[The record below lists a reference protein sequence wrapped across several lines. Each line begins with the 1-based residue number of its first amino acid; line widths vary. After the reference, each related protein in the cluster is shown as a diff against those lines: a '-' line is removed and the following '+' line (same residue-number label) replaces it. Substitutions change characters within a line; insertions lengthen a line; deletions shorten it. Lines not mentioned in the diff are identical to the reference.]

1 MTTPMPI
8 KTLFAKDI
16 HRPIEE
22 VIKVDQTDEEIIRDE
37 INEYVITDAIRSHYT
52 SIFDAYRETP
62 NKPHERIAIWV
73 SGFFGSGKSSFA
85 KMLGLSIANRTVAGE
100 SAAERFAERAGDK
113 KLSVLLKAINEKI
126 PTHAVIFDV
135 STDRGIRSGNQT
147 LTEIMYGL
155 FLQSL
160 GYAKDLDLSE
170 LEIGLEEKGQLTRF
184 EGEYKRLFK
193 KDWATEKGKVAFAL
207 SEASRVIHSLDPDTY
222 PLADSWVKAVKNK
235 ADITPGKLAER
246 AGELMKRRKPGH
258 ALMFVVDEVGQFVAR
273 DVQKMLDLQAV
284 VQNLGLKGRGKHW
297 VVVTSQEKLGE
308 LVSGLDDKK
317 IELARLMDRFPLQ
330 VHLESSDI
338 SEVTSRRVLSKNS
351 GAQAALGKLFDEHRG
366 RLTEHT
372 RLTADIKL
380 PELSREAFIDLY
392 PLLPYQIDLI
402 IQVVSGLRTQGGAS
416 KHVGGANRTIIK
428 LAQQLLINPA
438 VNLAGGKLG
447 DLVRLDQ
454 VYDLVEGNIGSEV
467 RAKIAAISKELNHP
481 LAQPVA
487 KVICLLQ
494 YVKSVHRGAENIA
507 AALHPSV
514 SGDSQL
520 ASVKEALRELE
531 VAHKVRHGDD
541 GYRIPTPAEDD
552 WERLRNGISPKPGD
566 SHRLYSEVLSGFWQP
581 QPSHTLFDTKTFKAG
596 LAIHGREVTSGD
608 MMFQVHLAEDGKEL
622 ESLAAELRT
631 RSQQERKHVFWAIGL
646 TGAIDR
652 ETVELFRS
660 KEMLARKERDVKGED
675 TPALIAEERVR
686 LRRHE
691 GELRRLLRA
700 ACLSGRIYFRGND
713 RSPTDRA
720 VDVGKTAAEVLGQVL
735 PEVFDRFKEAAAKA
749 TDVKKGTDALFT
761 AENLQ
766 GLPSVFSGLG
776 LLRDEKGKTVFR
788 TESSPLK
795 EVLDRIEERANYGD
809 TASGRYLTDEFA
821 KEPFGWD
828 FEAVRLLVLSLLRA
842 GKIEATSKGQTLD
855 TVTGVEAR
863 DTFSN
868 NNLFRQ
874 ASFRPKK
881 GIEFE
886 ELVKASEAFRDTF
899 GSEVKELN
907 AGAIVAEL
915 RKEAARNEDTVL
927 SALATLTTHRL
938 PGGAVLERAI
948 GQMKAILRG
957 SEDNAIATFNTSHR
971 AIKDAIKRAVE
982 LEQVLNEPRLHDL
995 ERARKAQASLWSFLS
1010 QEPDISDDLRTRA
1023 AALEDLLARE
1033 TFFKELPA
1041 IEQHTKAIEAEYSR
1055 RFNDALDVRATA
1067 YEDAFERFANAPA
1080 WLGLTK
1086 EDQERLQ
1093 PARDRLVAPFELLR
1107 RRNVEPVPIPQLRSD
1122 RDACE
1127 GRLRAALAELNRLID
1142 GERVVTVSVASYF
1155 AGGIESEDQLDAA
1168 LDGIREECARLI
1180 GAGKKVFIQ

>member
-1 MTTPMPI
+1 MTMPI
-8 KTLFAKDI
+8 KSLFANDI
-16 HRPIEE
+16 YRRIEE

-37 INEYVITDAIRSHYT
+37 ITEYVVTDAIRAHYT
-52 SIFDAYRETP
+52 GIFEAYREAP
-62 NKPHERIAIWV
+62 NKPTDGVSIWV

-85 KMLGLSIANRTVAGE
+85 KMLGIAVANRTVAGQ
-100 SAAERFAERAGDK
+100 SAAERFADRAGDA
-113 KLSVLLKAINEKI
+113 KLHVLLKAINEKI

-170 LEIGLEEKGQLTRF
+170 LEIGLEEKGQLQTF
-184 EGEYKRLFK
+184 EDTYKSLFK
-193 KDWATEKGKVAFAL
+193 KEWSSEKGKIAFAL
-207 SEASRVIHSLDPDTY
+207 SEASRVLHTMDPDTY
-222 PLADSWVKAVKNK
+222 PVADSWVKAVKNK
-235 ADITPGKLAER
+235 ADITPGKFAER
-246 AGELMKRRKPGH
+246 AGELMKRRKPGLS
-258 ALMFVVDEVGQFVAR
+258 LMFVVDEVGQFVAR

-284 VQNLGLKGRGKHW
+284 VQQLGVKGRGKHW

-330 VHLESSDI
+330 VHLEPSDI
-338 SEVTSRRVLSKNS
+338 SEVTSRRVLSKNAN
-351 GAQAALGKLFDEHRG
+351 AQATLGKLFDEHRG
-366 RLTEHT
+366 RLTEYT

-380 PELSREAFIDLY
+380 PEVTREAFVDLY

-438 VNLAGGKLG
+438 VNLADGAVG

-467 RAKIAAISKELNHP
+467 RAKIAAISKLVEHP

-494 YVKSVHRGAENIA
+494 YVKSVHRSAENVA
-507 AALHPSV
+507 SALHGSIG
-514 SGDSQL
+514 GDSQL
-520 ASVKEALRELE
+520 ASVKDAIRALEAARQ
-531 VAHKVRHGDD
+531 VRQGDD

-552 WERLRNGISPKPGD
+552 WERLRIGISPKPGD
-566 SHRLYSEVLSGFWQP
+566 SHRLHQEVLSGFWQP
-581 QPSHTLFDTKTFKAG
+581 QPSHTLFETKTFKAG
-596 LAIHGREVTSGD
+596 LAISGRELTAGD
-608 MMFQVHLAEDGKEL
+608 TIFQVHLADEGKEFSAL
-622 ESLAAELRT
+622 SAELRT

-646 TGAIDR
+646 TTAIDR

-660 KEMLARKERDVKGED
+660 KEMLARKERETKGED

-686 LRRHE
+686 QRRH
-691 GELRRLLRA
+691 GDELRRLLKA
-700 ACLSGRIYFRGND
+700 AALSGHIYFRGND
-713 RSPTDRA
+713 RSPSDRA
-720 VDVGKTAAEVLGQVL
+720 VDVAKTAADVLGQVL

-766 GLPSVFSGLG
+766 GLPSVFGALG

-788 TESSPLK
+788 TETSTLK

-809 TASGRYLTDEFA
+809 TASGRYLADEFA

-828 FEAVRLLVLSLLRA
+828 FEVVRLLILSLLRA

-907 AGAIVAEL
+907 AGAIVTEL
-915 RKEAARNEDTVL
+915 RKQVAHHEDTIS
-927 SALATLTTHRL
+927 SALAMLTAHRL
-938 PGGAVLERAI
+938 PGGGLLESAI

-971 AIKDAIKRAVE
+971 AIKDAVKRAVE
-982 LEQVLNEPRLHDL
+982 LEQALNEPRLHDL
-995 ERARKAQASLWSFLS
+995 ERARTAQRSLWGFLS
-1010 QEPDISDDLRTRA
+1010 EEADIEGDLRVRA
-1023 AALEDLLARE
+1023 TELEDLLQRE
-1033 TFFKELPA
+1033 TFFKELPT
-1041 IEQHTKAIEAEYSR
+1041 IEQHTKALETEYR
-1055 RFNDALDVRATA
+1055 KRFDQALDARVKA
-1067 YEDAFERFANAPA
+1067 YEGAFEKLVATPGWSQVGDDVQRRLAEAFER
-1080 WLGLTK
+1080 G
-1086 EDQERLQ
+1086 
-1093 PARDRLVAPFELLR
+1093 R
-1107 RRNVEPVPIPQLRSD
+1107 RREEGPVPIPQLRAD
-1122 RDACE
+1122 RDACG
-1127 GRLRAALAELNRLID
+1127 GRLNAAIGELRRIID
-1142 GERVVTVSVASYF
+1142 GERVVTVSIGSYF
-1155 AGGIESEDQLDAA
+1155 AGGVETEEQLEAA
-1168 LDGIREECARLI
+1168 LDGVREECARLI
-1180 GAGKKVFIQ
+1180 GTGKKVIVQ

>member
-1 MTTPMPI
+1 MTTPI
-8 KTLFAKDI
+8 KTLFANDI
-16 HRPIEE
+16 HRRIEE
-22 VIKVDQTDEEIIRDE
+22 VIKVDQTDEEIISDE
-37 INEYVITDAIRSHYT
+37 INEYVVTDAIRTHYT
-52 SIFDAYRETP
+52 AIFDAFRETP
-62 NKPHERIAIWV
+62 NKPHEGIAIWV

-85 KMLGLSIANRTVAGE
+85 KMLGLSVANRLVAGE
-100 SAAERFAERAGDK
+100 STGERFAERAGGQ
-113 KLSVLLKAINEKI
+113 KLQVLLKAINEKI

-170 LEIGLEEKGQLTRF
+170 LEIGLEEQKQLERF
-184 EGEYKRLFK
+184 EEEYKRLFQK
-193 KDWATEKGKVAFAL
+193 NWAVEKGKVAFAL
-207 SEASRVIHSLDPDTY
+207 SEASRVLHSLDPDTY
-222 PLADSWVKAVKNK
+222 PVADSWVKAVKNK

-246 AGELMKRRKPGH
+246 AGELMRRRKPGLS
-258 ALMFVVDEVGQFVAR
+258 LMFVVDEVGQFVAR
-273 DVQKMLDLQAV
+273 DVQKMLDLQAI
-284 VQNLGLKGRGKHW
+284 VQSLGVKGRGKHW

-330 VHLESSDI
+330 VHLEPSDI
-338 SEVTSRRVLSKNS
+338 SEVTSRRVLSKNAT
-351 GAQAALGKLFDEHRG
+351 AQASLGKLFDEHRG

-380 PELSREAFIDLY
+380 PELSRETFIDLY

-438 VNLAGGKLG
+438 VNLADGQLG

-494 YVKSVHRGAENIA
+494 YVKSVHRSAENIA
-507 AALHPSV
+507 AALHSGV
-514 SGDSQL
+514 GGDSQL

-531 VAHKVRHGDD
+531 VAHKVRHSDD

-566 SHRLYSEVLSGFWQP
+566 SHRIYSEVLSAFWQP
-581 QPSHTLFDTKTFKAG
+581 QPLHTLLDTKIFKAG

-608 MMFQVHLAEDGKEL
+608 MMFQVHLAEDGKDFEG
-622 ESLAAELRT
+622 LASELRT
-631 RSQQERKHVFWAIGL
+631 RSQQERKHVFWAIAL
-646 TGAIDR
+646 TNSIDR

-660 KEMLARKERDVKGED
+660 KEMLARKERETKGED

-686 LRRHE
+686 LRRH
-691 GELRRLLRA
+691 GDELRRLLRA

-713 RSPTDRA
+713 RSPSDRA
-720 VDVGKTAAEVLGQVL
+720 VDVGKTVAEVLGQVL

-766 GLPSVFSGLG
+766 GLPSVFGSMG
-776 LLRDEKGKTVFR
+776 LLRDEKGKIVFR
-788 TESSPLK
+788 TESGALK
-795 EVLDRIEERANYGD
+795 EILDRIEERANYGD
-809 TASGRYLTDEFA
+809 TASGRYMTDEFA

-828 FEAVRLLVLSLLRA
+828 FEVVRLLVLSLLRA
-842 GKIEATSKGQTLD
+842 GKIEATSKGQVLD
-855 TVTGVEAR
+855 TVMGVEAR

-874 ASFRPKK
+874 AAFRPKK

-915 RKEAARNEDTVL
+915 RKEIARNEDIVL
-927 SALATLTTHRL
+927 SALATLNTHRL
-938 PGGAVLERAI
+938 PGGAVLDGAV

-995 ERARKAQASLWSFLS
+995 ERGRKAQGVLWGFLS
-1010 QEPDISDDLRTRA
+1010 QESDITDELRTRA
-1023 AALEDLLARE
+1023 SSLEDILARE
-1033 TFFKELPA
+1033 TFFKELPS
-1041 IEQHTKAIEAEYSR
+1041 IEQHAKAIETEYAR
-1055 RFNDALDVRATA
+1055 REDEALDARVGAYNKAFDKLIKTPGWSEIEESQQRALA
-1067 YEDAFERFANAPA
+1067 EPFER
-1080 WLGLTK
+1080 GK
-1086 EDQERLQ
+1086 KRGDER
-1093 PARDRLVAPFELLR
+1093 
-1107 RRNVEPVPIPQLRSD
+1107 VPIPQLRAD

-1127 GRLRAALAELNRLID
+1127 GRLRAAVAELRRIID
-1142 GERVVTVSVASYF
+1142 GERVVSVSVGSYF
-1155 AGGIESEDQLDAA
+1155 AGGVETEEQLEAA
-1168 LDGIREECARLI
+1168 LDGVREECARLI
-1180 GAGKKVFIQ
+1180 GAGKKVIVQ

>member
-1 MTTPMPI
+1 MTTTQPI
-8 KTLFAKDI
+8 KGLFANDI
-16 HRPIEE
+16 TRRIEE
-22 VIKVDQTDEEIIRDE
+22 VIKVDQTSEDIIRDE
-37 INEYVITDAIRSHYT
+37 IGEYVVTDAIRSHYT
-52 SIFDAYRETP
+52 HIYDAYAETP
-62 NKPHERIAIWV
+62 NKPHEGIAIWV

-85 KMLGLSIANRTVAGE
+85 KMLGLSIGNRTIAGM
-100 SAAERFAERAGDK
+100 SASSRFAQRTDDN
-113 KLSVLLKAINEKI
+113 KLHVLLKAIAEKI

-170 LEIGLEEKGQLTRF
+170 LEIGLEEKGQLAGF
-184 EGEYKRLFK
+184 EDEYKRLFK
-193 KDWATEKGKVAFAL
+193 KDWTIEKGKVAFAL
-207 SEASRVIHSLDPDTY
+207 SEASRVLHSLDSATY
-222 PLADSWVKAVKNK
+222 PMADSWVKAVKNK

-246 AGELMKRRKPGH
+246 AGELMKRRKPGLS
-258 ALMFVVDEVGQFVAR
+258 LMFVVDEVGQFVAR
-273 DVQKMLDLQAV
+273 DIQKMLDLQAI
-284 VQNLGLKGRGKHW
+284 VQSLGVKGRGKHW

-330 VHLESSDI
+330 VHLEPSDI
-338 SEVTSRRVLSKNS
+338 SEVTSRRVLSKNAA
-351 GAQAALGKLFDEHRG
+351 AQAALGKLFDEHRG

-438 VNLAGGKLG
+438 VNLADAKLG
-447 DLVRLDQ
+447 DLARLDQ

-467 RAKIAAISKELNHP
+467 RAKIAAISKELDHP

-494 YVKSVHRGAENIA
+494 YVKSVHRSAENIA
-507 AALHPSV
+507 AGLHDSV

-531 VAHKVRHGDD
+531 AAHTVRHGDD

-566 SHRLYSEVLSGFWQP
+566 SHRIYSEALSAFWQP

-596 LAIHGREVTSGD
+596 LAIHGREVASGD
-608 MMFQVHLAEDGKEL
+608 MMFQAHLADDGKEFDA
-622 ESLAAELRT
+622 LAAELRI

-660 KEMLARKERDVKGED
+660 KEMLARKERETKGED

-686 LRRHE
+686 LRRH
-691 GELRRLLRA
+691 GDELRRLLRA

-720 VDVGKTAAEVLGQVL
+720 IDVGKTAAEVLGQVL
-735 PEVFDRFKEAAAKA
+735 PEVFDRFREAAAKA
-749 TDVKKGTDALFT
+749 TDVKKGTDALLT

-766 GLPSVFSGLG
+766 GLPSVFGGIG

-788 TESSPLK
+788 TESGPLK

-809 TASGRYLTDEFA
+809 NASGRYLADDLG

-828 FEAVRLLVLSLLRA
+828 FEVVRLLVLSLLRA
-842 GKIEATSKGQTLD
+842 GAIEATSKGQTLD
-855 TVTGVEAR
+855 AVTGVEAR

-886 ELVKASEAFRDTF
+886 ELVKASEAFRETF
-899 GSEVKELN
+899 GREVRELN
-907 AGAIVAEL
+907 AGAIVSEL
-915 RKEAARNEDTVL
+915 RKEVACNEDTV
-927 SALATLTTHRL
+927 STALATLTAHRL
-938 PGGAVLERAI
+938 PGGAMLDGAV

-995 ERARKAQASLWSFLS
+995 ERARYAQSNLWSFLS
-1010 QEPDISDDLRTRA
+1010 QESDVADDLRARA
-1023 AALEDLLARE
+1023 SSLDDLLARE
-1033 TFFKELPA
+1033 TFFKELSA
-1041 IEQHTKAIEAEYSR
+1041 IEQHARAIEVEYARRFDEALDARVAAYTKALDKLIKTPGWSEIDLDQQGRLAEP
-1055 RFNDALDVRATA
+1055 
-1067 YEDAFERFANAPA
+1067 FER
-1080 WLGLTK
+1080 GRKRDT
-1086 EDQERLQ
+1086 ER
-1093 PARDRLVAPFELLR
+1093 
-1107 RRNVEPVPIPQLRSD
+1107 VPIPQLRAD
-1122 RDACE
+1122 RDAYE
-1127 GRLRAALAELNRLID
+1127 GRLRAAVAELRRIID
-1142 GERVVTVSVASYF
+1142 GERVVTMSVGSYF
-1155 AGGIESEDQLDAA
+1155 AEGIETEEQLEAA
-1168 LDGIREECARLI
+1168 LDGIREECSRLI
-1180 GAGKKVFIQ
+1180 GAGKKVIVQ

>member
-1 MTTPMPI
+1 MTTPTPI
-8 KTLFAKDI
+8 KTLFANDI
-16 HRPIEE
+16 HRRIEE
-22 VIKVDQTDEEIIRDE
+22 VIKVDQTDEEIVRDE
-37 INEYVITDAIRSHYT
+37 INEYVVTDAIRSHFT
-52 SIFDAYRETP
+52 QILEAYRETP
-62 NKPHERIAIWV
+62 NKPHEGIAIWV

-85 KMLGLSIANRTVAGE
+85 KMLGLSVANRTVAGE
-100 SAAERFAERAGDK
+100 SAAERFAHRAGDK
-113 KLSVLLKAINEKI
+113 KLQVLLKTINEQI

-170 LEIGLEEKGQLTRF
+170 LEIGLEEKGQLARF
-184 EGEYKRLFK
+184 EEEYRRLFK

-207 SEASRVIHSLDPDTY
+207 SEASRVLHSLDPDTY
-222 PLADSWVKAVKNK
+222 PIADSWVKAVKNK

-246 AGELMKRRKPGH
+246 VGELMKRRKPGYS
-258 ALMFVVDEVGQFVAR
+258 LMFVVDEVGQFVAR
-273 DVQKMLDLQAV
+273 DVQKMLDLQAI
-284 VQNLGLKGRGKHW
+284 VQQLGVKGRGKHW

-308 LVSGLDDKK
+308 LVSGLDDKR

-330 VHLESSDI
+330 VHLEPSDI
-338 SEVTSRRVLSKNS
+338 TEVTSRRVLSKNAA
-351 GAQAALGKLFDEHRG
+351 AQTALGKLFDEHRG

-402 IQVVSGLRTQGGAS
+402 IQIVSGLRTQGGAS

-438 VNLAGGKLG
+438 VNLADRPVG

-467 RAKIAAISKELNHP
+467 RAKIAAIPKLVEHP

-494 YVKSVHRGAENIA
+494 YVKSVHRSAENIA
-507 AALHPSV
+507 AALHGQV
-514 SGDSQL
+514 GGDSQL
-520 ASVKEALRELE
+520 ASVKEALRALE
-531 VAHKVRHGDD
+531 AAHQVRQGDD

-552 WERLRNGISPKPGD
+552 WERLRNGINPKPGD
-566 SHRLYSEVLSGFWQP
+566 SHRLYQEVLSAFWQP
-581 QPSHTLFDTKTFKAG
+581 QPSHTLFETKTFKAG
-596 LAIHGREVTSGD
+596 LAIHGREITSGD
-608 MMFQVHLAEDGKEL
+608 IMFQVHLAEDGKDFDA
-622 ESLAAELRT
+622 LAAELRT
-631 RSQQERKHVFWAIGL
+631 RSQQERKHVFWAIPL
-646 TGAIDR
+646 TDAIDR

-660 KEMLARKERDVKGED
+660 KEMLARKERETKGED

-686 LRRHE
+686 LRRYSD
-691 GELRRLLRA
+691 ELRRLLKA
-700 ACLSGRIYFRGND
+700 AALSGRIYFRGND
-713 RSPTDRA
+713 RSPSDRA

-766 GLPSVFSGLG
+766 GLPPVFSSIG

-788 TESSPLK
+788 TESGPLK

-809 TASGRYLTDEFA
+809 TASGRYLADEFA

-828 FEAVRLLVLSLLRA
+828 FEVVRLLVLSLLRA

-863 DTFSN
+863 ETFSN

-907 AGAIVAEL
+907 ASSIVAEL
-915 RKEAARNEDTVL
+915 RKEVARNEDTVA
-927 SALATLTTHRL
+927 SALATLTAHRL
-938 PGGAVLERAI
+938 PGGTVLEDAI

-957 SEDNAIATFNTSHR
+957 SEDNAIATFNASHR

-982 LEQVLNEPRLHDL
+982 LEQVLSEPRLHDL
-995 ERARKAQASLWSFLS
+995 ERARKAQSNLWTFLE
-1010 QEPDISDDLRTRA
+1010 QEADIADDLRMCATE
-1023 AALEDLLARE
+1023 LEDLLQRE

-1041 IEQHTKAIEAEYSR
+1041 IEQHTRALELEYQR
-1055 RFNDALDVRATA
+1055 RFDEALDARVAA
-1067 YEDAFERFANAPA
+1067 YTKAFDKLVKTPGWTEIDEDQQRRLAEPFER
-1080 WLGLTK
+1080 GMK
-1086 EDQERLQ
+1086 
-1093 PARDRLVAPFELLR
+1093 RDETGVT
-1107 RRNVEPVPIPQLRSD
+1107 IPQLRAD
-1122 RDACE
+1122 RDACD
-1127 GRLRAALAELNRLID
+1127 GRLRAAIAELRRIID

-1155 AGGIESEDQLDAA
+1155 AGGIETEEQLEAA

-1180 GAGKKVFIQ
+1180 GAGKKVIIQ